1 MTTKIK
7 RITLQRF
14 ISETGE
20 CPDEAIYKDRHGQCV
35 VSIDGISETPFRSM
49 GAFPPGTLIGH
60 YVRIHGEAEPMS
72 ASKLFV
78 DVLK

>member
-1 MTTKIK
+1 MTKKSK

-20 CPDEAIYKDRHGQCV
+20 CPDEAIYKDRHGECV
-35 VSIDGISETPFRSM
+35 VRIDGISETPFHLV
-49 GAFPPGTLIGH
+49 GVH
-60 YVRIHGEAEPMS
+60 YVRVHGESTPVS
-72 ASKLFV
+72 ASRLFV

>member
-1 MTTKIK
+1 MTKKSK

-20 CPDEAIYKDRHGQCV
+20 CPDEAIYKDRHGECV
-35 VSIDGISETPFRSM
+35 VRIDGISETPFHLVD
-49 GAFPPGTLIGH
+49 FPPRARNQVH
-60 YVRIHGEAEPMS
+60 YVRVR
-72 ASKLFV
+72 ASRLFV

>member
-1 MTTKIK
+1 MTKKSK

-20 CPDEAIYKDRHGQCV
+20 CPDEAIYKDRHGECV
-35 VSIDGISETPFRSM
+35 VRIDGISETPFHPV
-49 GAFPPGTLIGH
+49 GVH
-60 YVRIHGEAEPMS
+60 YVRVRGKSTPVS
-72 ASKLFV
+72 ASRLFV